1 MWALDAARA
10 ALGWATTAMGRVTP
24 AAWRIIGIVAGV
36 MLVFWVGYGMGARNM
51 RERINGAVTEAIID
65 RAADDAAA
73 ALEASEGIAEG
84 ERERD
89 EVVRE
94 VIREVPVLI
103 RDSREC
109 DLPPEMI
116 RRLNEVAR

>member
-1 MWALDAARA
+1 MGWLDGAWLAAKSF
-10 ALGWATTAMGRVTP
+10 LGGISP
-24 AAWRIIGIVAGV
+24 AAWRVIAGAVGVA
-36 MLVFWVGYGMGARNM
+36 LVFVIGYGFGARYTAA
-51 RERINGAVTEAIID
+51 RINGAVTEAIID

-73 ALEASEGIAEG
+73 ALDASEGIAEG

-103 RDSREC
+103 RDDRAC
-109 DLPPEMI
+109 DLPADVM